1 MEEYDETTKS
11 IINDMIENI
20 KYIAN
25 VNRKSNNIE
34 QVISINMKYIISSI
48 ENKKDME
55 RKLLQSRYKLI
66 ISITEEE
73 NRKLRENNQK
83 LREEIEDSKFKVE
96 FFDGF
101 QEQWCK

>member
-34 QVISINMKYIISSI
+34 QVISINMKYIITSVK
-48 ENKKDME
+48 NKKNME
-55 RKLLQSRYKLI
+55 MELLKSRYKLI

-73 NRKLRENNQK
+73 NRKLREKQEK
-83 LREEIEDSKFKVE
+83 LREIIKDNEFKVE

-101 QEQWCK
+101 QEQWLK

>member
-83 LREEIEDSKFKVE
+83 LREEIEDNKFKVE

>member
-34 QVISINMKYIISSI
+34 QVVSINKKYIITSVK
-48 ENKKDME
+48 NKKNME
-55 RKLLQSRYKLI
+55 MELLKSRYKLI

-73 NRKLRENNQK
+73 NRKLREEQEK
-83 LREEIEDSKFKVE
+83 LREIIKENEFKVE

-101 QEQWCK
+101 QEQWLK